1 MPRATFAINIKQLNF
16 IVKQIKKV
24 LIRFKPF
31 QAVRTIYPLKIKDY
45 ICFINCSLIRFNINQ
60 YK

>member
-16 IVKQIKKV
+16 IVKQIKMV

-31 QAVRTIYPLKIKDY
+31 QAFCTIYPLKIKDY
-45 ICFINCSLIRFNINQ
+45 ICFINGSLIRFNINQ